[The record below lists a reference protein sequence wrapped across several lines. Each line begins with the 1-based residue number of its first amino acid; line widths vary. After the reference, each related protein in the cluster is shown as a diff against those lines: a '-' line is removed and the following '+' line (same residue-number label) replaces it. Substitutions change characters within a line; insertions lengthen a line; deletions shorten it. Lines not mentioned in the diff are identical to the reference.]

1 MRSGGF
7 AVGAL
12 VALALM
18 VGSTPAFG
26 VSGGKKTG
34 QTCYKGNYIHYQ
46 DPSTGRPFAS
56 EAACTSSLAS
66 TGSLTPYYAVDLSI
80 TMVDSSAAECSDSL
94 CASERV
100 RITNPGPVAVTVTYS
115 FSAAWTGTGTAD
127 SAGDCSQLTR
137 SQSGLLLSGNCTTTV
152 PAGGNTDAY
161 PVFTVLSGT
170 RVQGIVNVT
179 SVSPTNVVDPNN
191 ANNIVTF
198 NFVAP

>member
-1 MRSGGF
+1 MRSGGL

-18 VGSTPAFG
+18 VGTTPALG
-26 VSGGKKTG
+26 GGGGKKTG
-34 QTCYKGNYIHYQ
+34 QTCYKGNYVNYQ
-46 DPSTGRPFAS
+46 DPATGRPFAS

-66 TGSLTPYYAVDLSI
+66 TGSLTPYVDLSI
-80 TMVDSSAAECSDSL
+80 SMVDSSAAECSDPL

-100 RITNPGPVAVTVTYS
+100 RITNPGPVAVTVAYS
-115 FSAAWTGTGTAD
+115 FSAAWTGTETAD
-127 SAGDCSQLTR
+127 SAGDCSRVTR
-137 SQSGLLLSGNCTTTV
+137 SQSGLLLSGDCITTV
-152 PAGGNTDAY
+152 PAGGSTDAY
-161 PVFTVLSGT
+161 PVLTVFSGT

-191 ANNIVTF
+191 ANNIVSF